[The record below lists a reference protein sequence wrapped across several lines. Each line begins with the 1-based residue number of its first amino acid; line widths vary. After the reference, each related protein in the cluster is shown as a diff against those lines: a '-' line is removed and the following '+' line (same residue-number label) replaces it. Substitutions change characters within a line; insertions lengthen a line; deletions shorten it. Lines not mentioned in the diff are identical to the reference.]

1 MCVAPMSITE
11 TSAQPRTDGDQPRTD
26 GDQRRPPGRIKE
38 KVVRAALLTSPEE
51 LTNGKLRMVLMRLW
65 RRSWLQCTQSP
76 QRIENCLELVVP
88 RADLELEGE
97 PVRAFLDT
105 GSPVTIVSLEFFVA
119 CLGEKETSRA
129 VSSGVEGPR
138 GKDSWSQLH

>member
-11 TSAQPRTDGDQPRTD
+11 TSAQPRTD

-76 QRIENCLELVVP
+76 QRIENCLELGVIP